1 MKLLLSALAAAALIL
16 EPSFARADE
25 ASHRQSAEALLNLM
39 GMESLLSQSIDQ
51 MLAMQVKQ
59 NPAIAPYQGE
69 MKSFLGK
76 YMSWPSMKEDMV
88 KIYTDEFTEAELKEL
103 TAFYNTPLGK
113 KTVQKMPALMAR
125 GAEMGQK
132 RVQEHLPELQA
143 AIAAK
148 GAPAAPAAGAAPGAA
163 AAAPTPA
170 VAAPSPAATAASSP
184 KKNP

>member
-1 MKLLLSALAAAALIL
+1 MKLLLSALAAAVLIL
-16 EPSFARADE
+16 PPIARADD
-25 ASHRQSAEALLNLM
+25 ASHKAAAESLLNLM

-51 MLAMQVKQ
+51 MLQMQVKQ
-59 NPAIAPYQGE
+59 NPAIAPYQAE
-69 MKSFLGK
+69 MKNFLGK
-76 YMSWPSMKEDMV
+76 YMSWPSMKDDMV
-88 KIYTDEFTEAELKEL
+88 KIYMEEFTEQELKEL
-103 TAFYNTPLGK
+103 TAFYQTPLGK
-113 KTVQKMPALMAR
+113 KTVQRMPALMSK

-170 VAAPSPAATAASSP
+170 TAPASTPAGTP
-184 KKNP
+184 KKP